1 MFIIL
6 EEKIQCR
13 WRFIEM
19 IIFDVIFAGIL
30 LAAGRDFFERKMNI
44 AGWLALFCSAFQMSL
59 VFLKVF

>member
-1 MFIIL
+1 
-6 EEKIQCR
+6 
-13 WRFIEM
+13 M
-19 IIFDVIFAGIL
+19 IVFDVIFAGIL